1 MQRKAILFCCI
12 YVLLVW
18 VNAQAQTDTDKQL
31 PVIQQLN
38 SHRPALESTM
48 VKPAAKKTK
57 RTIIADSVKFS
68 KVDTNNKKTID
79 TINTSQNNAVVK
91 DSIAQLTTQ
100 TPAVKQIDTGT
111 YAKWMPAPFLPF
123 NQPPFYQ
130 ITAYKKII
138 DKDDLFYVL
147 CGVLFYLALLRQ
159 LFSKYFNSLFAYF
172 FQTSYR
178 QKQMR
183 EQMAQGQLSALLFNI
198 LFIVNGGLYAALVA
212 QFYGIS
218 IASFWWIVL
227 YSSILLVV
235 IYGGKFVLLQSAG
248 WIFGIKQA
256 ANQYIFIVLLINKV
270 AAIFL
275 IPIIW
280 LLAFSTHTIAAIALQ
295 VSFGLLAFL
304 WLYRFFISL
313 SAFRRELK
321 MNGLHFFLYICAV
334 EIIPVLCLYRLM
346 FLYLQ
351 K

>member
-1 MQRKAILFCCI
+1 
-12 YVLLVW
+12 

-31 PVIQQLN
+31 PVIQEIN
-38 SHRPALESTM
+38 SNRPALESTM

-68 KVDTNNKKTID
+68 KVDTNNKKTTD

-111 YAKWMPAPFLPF
+111 YAKWMHALFLPF
-123 NQPPFYQ
+123 NQTQFYQ

-159 LFSKYFNSLFAYF
+159 LFSKYFNSLLAYF

-183 EQMAQGQLSALLFNI
+183 EQMAQGQFSALLFNI

-218 IASFWWIVL
+218 IVSFWWIVL

-235 IYGGKFVLLQSAG
+235 IYGGKLVLLQSAG

-256 ANQYIFIVLLINKV
+256 ANQYIFIVLIINKV

-321 MNGLHFFLYICAV
+321 LNGLHFFLYICAV

-351 K
+351 I